1 MKVSQTSGLRIT
13 KAGAIYV
20 GMTLLLGFA
29 AVNTGNNLL
38 FLIVA
43 ALLAFMA
50 VSGLSGWQN
59 IKGLSAVVEFPD
71 EIYAGGELFA
81 TLHLENRKRY
91 LPSFLLDVTLPGG
104 GSASFFMLPRGG
116 SESELISLTFPLR
129 GVQEPA
135 WARLA
140 SPFPVNFFV
149 RWSAIPVSGRCI
161 VFPTPLPGED
171 DQQGGSPR
179 WWGGENHQR
188 KGGEGELR
196 RISDYT
202 GGEPLKMIHWRLS
215 ARSQE
220 LKVKELAGT
229 VREPVVID
237 LNTLP
242 GDPEERLS
250 RGAWLVNKLIRD
262 EGIPVGLRLGDKLLP
277 PGDSR
282 GHRLRLLAALGA
294 YDPA

>member
-1 MKVSQTSGLRIT
+1 
-13 KAGAIYV
+13 
-20 GMTLLLGFA
+20 
-29 AVNTGNNLL
+29 
-38 FLIVA
+38 
-43 ALLAFMA
+43 
-50 VSGLSGWQN
+50 
-59 IKGLSAVVEFPD
+59 
-71 EIYAGGELFA
+71 
-81 TLHLENRKRY
+81 
-91 LPSFLLDVTLPGG
+91 
-104 GSASFFMLPRGG
+104 
-116 SESELISLTFPLR
+116 
-129 GVQEPA
+129 
-135 WARLA
+135 
-140 SPFPVNFFV
+140 
-149 RWSAIPVSGRCI
+149 
-161 VFPTPLPGED
+161 
-171 DQQGGSPR
+171 
-179 WWGGENHQR
+179 
-188 KGGEGELR
+188 
-196 RISDYT
+196 
-202 GGEPLKMIHWRLS
+202 MIHWRLS